1 MLAISTFCSHPAT
14 LAVCSLLLFVLF
26 IYWLGTYQFAVLKDI
41 DVPGPKP
48 WPFIGNIPEVQ
59 KCGGLHL
66 LQLKFMQKY
75 GKVFA
80 VCFSRKPGLMIADPE
95 IVKEITVKEF
105 SSFHNRPASPIEIPP
120 IEMNLLS
127 ARDEQWKR
135 IRNILTP
142 SFSGAKMKQ
151 MVPLMEKSTETLK
164 TKFGEVAHTGKYG
177 KTGRPRDKIVQ
188 LTDLLV
194 SFSNKNTPK

>member
-1 MLAISTFCSHPAT
+1 MEGSLAISTFCSHPAT
-14 LAVCSLLLFVLF
+14 LAVCSLVLFVLF

-120 IEMNLLS
+120 IEMNLIS

-142 SFSGAKMKQ
+142 SFSGAKIKQ

-164 TKFGEVAHTGKYG
+164 TKFEEVANTGKYNAWNDFCG
-177 KTGRPRDKIVQ
+177 CERKFII
-188 LTDLLV
+188 
-194 SFSNKNTPK
+194 